1 MSCKINCGYCEKVN
15 EQVID
20 DDYPRDGAD
29 RCSFCEMSWCW
40 GLYLLWLSMKISAL
54 SRLRTDLMIRLA

>member
-1 MSCKINCGYCEKVN
+1 MVRISCGYCERVN

-29 RCSFCEMSWCW
+29 QIPLWDVVV
-40 GLYLLWLSMKISAL
+40 LWLVPFVVK
-54 SRLRTDLMIRLA
+54 REDIRLVSIKD